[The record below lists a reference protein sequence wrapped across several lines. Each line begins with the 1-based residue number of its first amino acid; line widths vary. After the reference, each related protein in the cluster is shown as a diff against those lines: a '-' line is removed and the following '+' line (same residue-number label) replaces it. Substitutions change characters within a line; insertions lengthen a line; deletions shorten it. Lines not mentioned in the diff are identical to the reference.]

1 MPRDHIRPYRLQQ
14 VALRLRRSQGPRPQ
28 ATSAAGLAR
37 AFQPLATAPRESRW
51 RGVSPTSG
59 FIVYERISSGGLL
72 GSGAEPAEVTRTT
85 QLSGAC
91 AVILLHKHPSGNPE
105 PSPEDC
111 RFTRETEEALRFRAA
126 RTTSQST
133 RRTAQ
138 RSRNRSALLLSKWE
152 SPLPFPL

>member
-1 MPRDHIRPYRLQQ
+1 MPRDHVRPYRLQR
-14 VALRLRRSQGPRPQ
+14 VALPLRRGQGPRLQ

-37 AFQPLATAPRESRW
+37 AFQHLATAPRESRW

-85 QLSGAC
+85 LLAGAYT
-91 AVILLHKHPSGNPE
+91 VILLHEHPAGSPE

-111 RFTRETEEALRFRAA
+111 RFTRETEEALRPVAA

-138 RSRNRSALLLSKWE
+138 RSRNCSALLLSKWE